1 MNPTDDFLEKLRKK
15 QAERKESK
23 LAKSRGFLRRN
34 AKRFLVAGL
43 FALVL
48 SWLALVPGIGYTAAV
63 DVTSCE
69 VFVQGHPCYGYV
81 CQGTVSTTF
90 NPVLYPVNHLFGSE
104 ISAGFARLSEPYDSF
119 GESVKEP
126 LVIQALLSEFPI
138 NIPFFYAVSFILAVV
153 LEKAIKKVLRKQ

>member
-1 MNPTDDFLEKLRKK
+1 MNPTDDFLGKLGKK

-23 LAKSRGFLRRN
+23 LIKRKGSLRRN

-48 SWLALVPGIGYTAAV
+48 SWLALVPGIGYTSTI
-63 DVTSCE
+63 DITSSKIYI
-69 VFVQGHPCYGYV
+69 QGHPCYGYV
-81 CQGTVSTTF
+81 CQGTMNTTF

-104 ISAGFARLSEPYDSF
+104 ISTGFTRLSEPYDSL
-119 GESVKEP
+119 GESVKES
-126 LVIQALLSEFPI
+126 IIIETLLSEFPI

-153 LEKAIKKVLRKQ
+153 LEKAIRKVLRKQ